1 MRIFF
6 RQITLAII
14 LLLTT
19 AVFTEVAAQQ
29 TKKKSKAK
37 KEMRRKGPDGRM
49 RGAAPDGNGD
59 RKMLLERE
67 QAIAQAKANGG
78 VYNGPRLAIAKN
90 TYDKGKG
97 GFSQGKYVN
106 KTNYAKTKKSK
117 GPRKVID
124 LDNPNGK
131 LYKKSQKKRNK
142 TFLFF

>member
-6 RQITLAII
+6 RQIALAIV

-19 AVFTEVAAQQ
+19 AVFTDTMAQR
-29 TKKKSKAK
+29 TKKRSKPR
-37 KEMRRKGPDGRM
+37 KEVRRKGPDGRM
-49 RGAAPDGNGD
+49 RGQAPDGNGD

-67 QAIAQAKANGG
+67 QAIAKAKTNGG

-97 GFSQGKYVN
+97 GFSQGKYEN

-124 LDNPNGK
+124 RDNPNGK
-131 LYKKSQKKRNK
+131 LYKKGQKKRNK
-142 TFLFF
+142 RFLFF